1 MKLVID
7 TRNSI
12 AGDIV
17 NAGLIGLGADQE
29 QMISSME
36 YAGNHIGT
44 TKIKPTVD
52 YGIVKLEVK
61 IETDYDHL
69 HESKA
74 KEFLA
79 KITNNLG
86 ISQFYRDIAA
96 RTLNVLCDAERY
108 VHSND
113 KRLQHML
120 HHYHHDPKK
129 RNQFPD
135 RKHTHKEMHYHHQEH
150 NSEAILHEAKDI
162 LIDVIGLSVGLREL
176 DISEIAYL
184 DYVNVGKGTIRFSHG
199 EFEVPA
205 PATEYILHKYDI
217 NWKKLDTDGE
227 MATPTGVSI
236 LAGCKAK
243 RIDTLKD
250 YRIIKKSLAKGTRD
264 LPPISFYLM
273 EY

>member
-52 YGIVKLEVK
+52 YGAVKLEVK

-86 ISQFYRDIAA
+86 ISQFYRDIAT

-120 HHYHHDPKK
+120 HH
-129 RNQFPD
+129 
-135 RKHTHKEMHYHHQEH
+135 HHQEH

-217 NWKKLDTDGE
+217 NWKKLDTGGE

-250 YRIIKKSLAKGTRD
+250 YRIIKKSLAKGTRG

-273 EY
+273 EH

>member
-7 TRNSI
+7 TRNGI

-17 NAGLIGLGADQE
+17 NAGLIGLGANKQ

-36 YAGNHIGT
+36 YAGNHVGT

-52 YGIVKLEVK
+52 QGTIKLDVK
-61 IETDYDHL
+61 IERDYDHL

-74 KEFLA
+74 KELLA
-79 KITNNLG
+79 EIIGDLG
-86 ISQFYRDIAA
+86 ISQFYRDIATK
-96 RTLNVLCDAERY
+96 TLNILCDAERY

-120 HHYHHDPKK
+120 HHHH
-129 RNQFPD
+129 REQG
-135 RKHTHKEMHYHHQEH
+135 
-150 NSEAILHEAKDI
+150 SEAVLHEAKDI
-162 LIDVIGLSVGLREL
+162 LIDVIGLSIGLREL
-176 DISEIAYL
+176 DISEIGYL
-184 DYVNVGKGTIRFSHG
+184 DYVNVGKGIIRFSHG
-199 EFEVPA
+199 EFDVPA
-205 PATEYILHKYDI
+205 PATEHILNKYDI
-217 NWKKLDTDGE
+217 HWKKLNTDGE

-243 RIDTLKD
+243 RIDTLED
-250 YRIIKKSLAKGTRD
+250 YLIIKKSLAKGTRG
-264 LPPISFYLM
+264 LPPISFCLM

>member
-7 TRNSI
+7 TRNGI

-17 NAGLIGLGADQE
+17 NVGLIGLGADEE

-36 YAGNHIGT
+36 YAGNHIGI

-52 YGIVKLEVK
+52 YGAIKLDVK

-79 KITNNLG
+79 EIISHLG
-86 ISQFYRDIAA
+86 INQFYRNIAI
-96 RTLNVLCDAERY
+96 RTLNVLCNAERY

-120 HHYHHDPKK
+120 HHHH
-129 RNQFPD
+129 R
-135 RKHTHKEMHYHHQEH
+135 EH
-150 NSEAILHEAKDI
+150 SSEAILHEAKDI
-162 LIDVIGLSVGLREL
+162 LIDVIGLSIGLREL
-176 DISEIAYL
+176 DISEIGYL
-184 DYVNVGKGTIRFSHG
+184 DHVNIGKGTIRFSHG

-205 PATEYILHKYDI
+205 PATEYILNKYDI

-243 RIDTLKD
+243 RIDTLED
-250 YRIIKKSLAKGTRD
+250 YRIIKKSLAKGTRG

>member
-7 TRNSI
+7 TKNGI

-17 NAGLIGLGADQE
+17 NAGLIGLGANE
-29 QMISSME
+29 KEMISSME

-52 YGIVKLEVK
+52 YGVIKLEVK
-61 IETDYDHL
+61 IETDYDYL

-74 KEFLA
+74 KELLA
-79 KITNNLG
+79 GIISDLG
-86 ISQFYRDIAA
+86 ISQFYRDIAT
-96 RTLNVLCDAERY
+96 RTLNVLCNAERY

-120 HHYHHDPKK
+120 HHHHYDHKK

-135 RKHTHKEMHYHHQEH
+135 RKHTYEEMYHHHQEH
-150 NSEAILHEAKDI
+150 SSEAILHEAEDI
-162 LIDVIGLSVGLREL
+162 LIDVIGLSIGLREL
-176 DISEIAYL
+176 DISEIGYL
-184 DYVNVGKGTIRFSHG
+184 DHVNVGKGTIKFSHG

-205 PATEYILHKYDI
+205 PATEYILNKYDI
-217 NWKKLDTDGE
+217 NWKKSDTDGE

-243 RIDTLKD
+243 RIDTLED
-250 YRIIKKSLAKGTRD
+250 YRIIKKSLAKGTRG